1 MEINGKKVVVIGG
14 ASGMGR
20 ASAELL
26 AERGA
31 DIAVLDR
38 EGSDGKVV
46 AEGLGGAF
54 YPIDVTDFTGTEETL
69 QSAVDGLGGLHVA
82 ITTAGGGIAK
92 RTLTKSGP
100 HDLESF
106 RSVIDLNLIAT
117 FNISR
122 LAAAHMAKNE
132 PEDEERGVIVN
143 TASIAAFEGQIGQV
157 AYTAAKA
164 GIAGMCLTM
173 ARDLG
178 SMGIR
183 VLAIAPS
190 LFATGLTKGIP
201 DEFASA
207 LTKDAAFPKRLGRP
221 EEYAKLVAAIVDNP
235 MLNGQC
241 LRLDAGQR
249 FAPK

>member
-1 MEINGKKVVVIGG
+1 MEIKGKKAAVFGG

-26 AERGA
+26 AARGA
-31 DIAVLDR
+31 EVAVLDR
-38 EGSDGKVV
+38 PGSGGDEV
-46 AEGLGGAF
+46 AAAFGGSF
-54 YPIDVTDFTGTEETL
+54 HPVDVTDFTATEQAL
-69 QSAVDGLGGLHVA
+69 AAAVDGLGGLHVTV
-82 ITTAGGGIAK
+82 TTAGGGIAK
-92 RTLTKSGP
+92 RTLSKDGP

-106 RSVIDLNLIAT
+106 RQVLDLNAVAT

-122 LAAAHMAKNE
+122 LAAAHMSRNE
-132 PEDEERGVIVN
+132 PEDDERGVIVN

-164 GIAGMCLTM
+164 AIAGMCLTM

-178 SMGIR
+178 SLGIR

-190 LFATGLTKGIP
+190 LFATGAVARVP
-201 DEFASA
+201 EEMRAA
-207 LTKDAAFPKRLGRP
+207 LTKDAAFPKRMGRP

>member
-26 AERGA
+26 AARGA
-31 DIAVLDR
+31 SVAVLER
-38 EGSDGKVV
+38 EGADGKDVD
-46 AEGLGGAF
+46 AGIGGSF
-54 YPIDVTDFTGTEETL
+54 YPVDVTDFAGTEETL
-69 QSAVDGLGGLHVA
+69 QSAVDSLGGLHV
-82 ITTAGGGIAK
+82 TVTPAGGGIAK
-92 RTLTKSGP
+92 RTMTKSGP

-106 RSVIDLNLIAT
+106 QSVVNLNLIAT

-122 LAAAHMAKNE
+122 LAAAHMSKNE
-132 PEDEERGVIVN
+132 PEDEERGVIIN

-178 SMGIR
+178 SLGIR

-190 LFATGLTKGIP
+190 LFLTGLTAMVP
-201 DEFASA
+201 DEMAA
-207 LTKDAAFPKRLGRP
+207 MLVRDAAFPKRMGRP

-241 LRLDAGQR
+241 LLLDAGQR

>member
-1 MEINGKKVVVIGG
+1 MEINGKKAVVFGG

-26 AERGA
+26 AAQGA
-31 DIAVLDR
+31 SVAIADLA
-38 EGSDGKVV
+38 GSQGEDV
-46 AEGLGGAF
+46 AAQLGGSF
-54 YPIDVTDFTGTEETL
+54 HPVDVTDFEGVERALAE
-69 QSAVDGLGGLHVA
+69 AVDGLGGLHITV
-82 ITTAGGGIAK
+82 TTAGGGLAQ
-92 RTLTKSGP
+92 RTLGKQGP
-100 HDLESF
+100 HDLDAF
-106 RSVIDLNLIAT
+106 RRILDLNTVGT

-122 LAAAHMAKNE
+122 LAAAHMNANE
-132 PEDEERGVIVN
+132 PEDGERGVIIN
-143 TASIAAFEGQIGQV
+143 TSSIAAFEGQVGQV

-164 GIAGMCLTM
+164 AIAGMCLTM

-190 LFATGLTKGIP
+190 LFDTGIVRGAPEEVK
-201 DEFASA
+201 AA
-207 LTKDAAFPKRLGRP
+207 LVKDAAFPRRMGRP
-221 EEYAKLVAAIVDNP
+221 EEYAKLVRAIVDNP